1 MSATEVLTLLALV
14 LLVVLIGLLAF
25 SRIRTVRQGHIA
37 VVQSFD
43 RFSRLVTP
51 GLYILWPWEEQ
62 LAEIWVAQRVVNELK
77 IPGIF
82 TKGGLL
88 ISVML
93 SYEMEL
99 DVEQM
104 SIDQIYYDEQSREDQ
119 QVRIFK
125 QILQDVVADAP
136 SLPPPDDPTRPDVL
150 RLLNPLV
157 GPPAKP
163 VLAQLAQQATGE
175 LARRGF
181 VITPDSLVLSRLSL
195 PEPIVDALLEWRR
208 SDFTSAARHE
218 FIKRV
223 REAGG
228 TMSDTALV
236 QLLNAIQE
244 NPGNIHSI
252 FTTGSMQPDIRVQD
266 DNLSVRMPTTND
278 QRANSR
284 PAADNRPSAPKESNA
299 TATTEGRGD
308 ALPLTEDDMATL
320 RSLFD

>member
-1 MSATEVLTLLALV
+1 MEALDALILLALF
-14 LLVVLIGLLAF
+14 LLLALLAVLVAK
-25 SRIRTVRQGHIA
+25 RLPTVEEGHVA

-43 RFSRLVTP
+43 RFSRLIKP
-51 GLYILWPWEEQ
+51 GPYILWPWEEKI
-62 LAEIWVAQRVVNELK
+62 AEIRVAQRVVNELR

-82 TKGGLL
+82 TRGGLL

-99 DVEQM
+99 DLEKMTVAQL
-104 SIDQIYYDEQSREDQ
+104 YYDAQAREDQ

-125 QILQDVVADAP
+125 QVLQDVIADAP
-136 SLPPPDDPTRPDVL
+136 PLPPPDDPTRPDVL
-150 RLLNPLV
+150 RLLSPLV

-163 VLAQLAQQATGE
+163 VLAQLAQQAAGE
-175 LARRGF
+175 LALRGF
-181 VITPDSLVLSRLSL
+181 VITPGSLILSRLSL

-208 SDFTSAARHE
+208 NEFASAARHE

-223 REAGG
+223 RDAGG
-228 TMSDTALV
+228 AMSDTALV

-252 FTTGSMQPDIRVQD
+252 FTTGSMQPDVRIQED
-266 DNLSVRMPTTND
+266 DLSVRLSGGND
-278 QRANSR
+278 SRAGNESAVGARRDASPVADR
-284 PAADNRPSAPKESNA
+284 PAA
-299 TATTEGRGD
+299 TEPPEET
-308 ALPLTEDDMATL
+308 LPLTEEDMATL